1 MSQSFVSVEVVYH
14 RDDAHG
20 CRSVYAAVSV
30 VAASEAAG

>member
-30 VAASEAAG
+30 AASEAAG